1 MGMVISNGKWTL
13 KMTKTR
19 WILLAIV
26 FFGVLL
32 AVFRLATGLGFSTNL
47 SDDWPWGLWIILDLS
62 AVALA
67 GAGYS
72 MAVLVHILRI
82 KDFAPLAR
90 RGLLISLLLYIF
102 VLLTLI
108 LEIGRWDNFY
118 RPLISWGYHS
128 PMFEVYVAIMIYMVI
143 QALEFGEVV
152 TEKTLQPLHKPIKAV
167 LPLVFFLG
175 ALVPFGHQASLGA
188 IYLLFPD
195 KLNPLWYSPNLP
207 WFFLITSFF
216 VGPAM
221 VLLDT
226 VRSSK
231 VHNYKLDTK
240 ALVRLARVAGGIM
253 IGYFIWKMYDL
264 YSLGAIKGMFA
275 GGFEGNMFLVE
286 MALGVLLPAIICFS
300 PFINS
305 KSGMVTFSLLCIFGV
320 ILSRFNVV
328 FTGMYQALGPSYAP
342 NFVEW
347 GISIGLFALVLLAY
361 LIIVENFNIY
371 RYHEKPKE
379 NYDQPV
385 SHFREVPSFEGK

>member
-1 MGMVISNGKWTL
+1 MVISNGKWTL
-13 KMTKTR
+13 KMTGTR
-19 WILLAIV
+19 WVLLAIGL
-26 FFGVLL
+26 FGLFL
-32 AVFRLATGLGFSTNL
+32 AAFRLATGLGYSTNL

-72 MAVLVHILRI
+72 MAVLVHVLRI

-118 RPLISWGYHS
+118 RPLLSWGYSS
-128 PMFEVYVAIMIYMVI
+128 PLFEVYIAIALYMVI
-143 QALEFGEVV
+143 QALEFGDVV
-152 TEKTLQPLHKPIKAV
+152 TEKTLRPLRKPVKTV
-167 LPLVFFLG
+167 LPVVFFLG

-188 IYLLFPD
+188 LYLPFPD
-195 KLNPLWYSPNLP
+195 KLNPLWYSSNLP
-207 WFFLITSFF
+207 WFFLISSFF

-226 VRSSK
+226 VRSSI
-231 VHNYKLDTK
+231 VYNYQLDK
-240 ALVRLARVAGGIM
+240 EALVRLARVAGAIM
-253 IGYFIWKMYDL
+253 LGYFIWKMYDL
-264 YSLGAIKGMFA
+264 YSLGAIQGMFS
-275 GGFEGNMFLVE
+275 GGFEGNMFLAE
-286 MALGVLLPAIICFS
+286 MILGVLLPMIICFS
-300 PFINS
+300 PLIYR
-305 KSGMVTFSLLCIFGV
+305 KYGMISFSLLCIFGV

-328 FTGMYQALGPSYAP
+328 FTGMHRALGPSYTP

-371 RYHEKPKE
+371 RYHEKPQE
-379 NYDQPV
+379 NLERPV
-385 SHFREVPSFEGK
+385 SRSAVAHLREVQS